1 MRRRR
6 RKRWLSEKSLGTIGE
21 LCGLGIC
28 TFWVRFLFMPWH
40 PKHPAKVPIITIPQ
54 SVIYKSPQAALNVS
68 SHLMRVVWQLPGVEE
83 EVPPPTL
90 LRLRERALFS
100 SWLASHHAGILATK
114 THFTLPLIQSMHHAP
129 ASQLGSHEAAAGPTT
144 PAHSFLLFN
153 LLCPTLPLLSL
164 TLH

>member
-68 SHLMRVVWQLPGVEE
+68 SHLMRVSLAIARCGGGGAPTH
-83 EVPPPTL
+83 PPQIT
-90 LRLRERALFS
+90 REGIVLQ
-100 SWLASHHAGILATK
+100 LAS
-114 THFTLPLIQSMHHAP
+114 
-129 ASQLGSHEAAAGPTT
+129 
-144 PAHSFLLFN
+144 
-153 LLCPTLPLLSL
+153 
-164 TLH
+164 